1 MILVDLNQVM
11 ISNLMQQV
19 NSASNGLGGPGIE
32 TDLIRHMVFNS
43 IRMYKSK
50 FGKKY
55 GDIIICCDDKNY
67 WRKQTFPHYKANRK
81 KFREESDYDWNLIF
95 ESLNEIRE
103 DIRQH
108 SPYKVIQV
116 ETAEADDIIGAICK
130 YVDDEP
136 PLGAESI

>member
-55 GDIIICCDDKNY
+55 ADIIICCDDKNY
-67 WRKQTFPHYKANRK
+67 WRKQTIPHYKAN
-81 KFREESDYDWNLIF
+81 S
-95 ESLNEIRE
+95 
-103 DIRQH
+103 
-108 SPYKVIQV
+108 QV
-116 ETAEADDIIGAICK
+116 GI
-130 YVDDEP
+130 V
-136 PLGAESI
+136 S